1 MHKKKWL
8 GTTIQITAIL
18 SLIVFATG
26 FILGITN
33 VLSPPTSNTLSKQEK
48 ASSSLASENGLLV
61 GLGDSLTRGIGD
73 EKGLGYIG
81 LVRNQLQEASL
92 NTSIQLSNLAI
103 SGQTSSELLEQLQ
116 QKQVQQLIQ
125 QSQWITV
132 TIGGNDLK
140 DSIEDLET
148 IDLKQAE
155 KNRKIF
161 EKNLE
166 QILKTIRSYNQKTP
180 VFLFSLYNP
189 YGDLSERE
197 LTSKTVLQWNETIQ
211 DISQKYT
218 NIIVVPTFDLFQIQP
233 TKYLSSDHFH
243 PNHQGY
249 QRMAERLMQIIK
261 DTPTRRTN
269 K

>member
-1 MHKKKWL
+1 MHTRKWL
-8 GTTIQITAIL
+8 GATLQITAIL
-18 SLIVFATG
+18 SFVVFATG

-33 VLSPPTSNTLSKQEK
+33 ILSPPTSNMISKQEK
-48 ASSSLASENGLLV
+48 VSSSHISENGLLV

-81 LVRNQLQEASL
+81 LVRNQLQESSPNAP
-92 NTSIQLSNLAI
+92 IQLSNLAI
-103 SGQTSSELLEQLQ
+103 SGQTSSELLDQLR
-116 QKQVQQLIQ
+116 QKQVQQLLQ
-125 QSQWITV
+125 QAQWITI

-140 DSIEDLET
+140 DSIEDLEK

-155 KNRKIF
+155 KSRTIF

-166 QILKTIRSYNQKTP
+166 QILKTIRSYNQNTP

-189 YGDLSERE
+189 YGDLSGRE
-197 LTSKTVLQWNETIQ
+197 LTSETVLQWNETIQ
-211 DISQKYT
+211 DISQKYA
-218 NIIVVPTFDLFQIQP
+218 NIIVVPTFDLFQMQP

-249 QRMAERLMQIIK
+249 QRMAERLMQIIQ

-269 K
+269 Q